1 MNQSDWFSIED
12 DQLFQNSETAQQ
24 NKVQTEMEK
33 IVSKYEKIVLQQNLI
48 KYIVTVSKSE
58 DPQKQINEKSRIK
71 IRCEEKD
78 EKANILNPTQNLN
91 ILKICL
97 SSSIPLIKGFRMA
110 LLSMKEGEKA
120 WFKISGD
127 LLEKPDNIENFV
139 KDQVKYYLITVEEV
153 TQPQQQLDVT
163 NVENRVIQL
172 EKFKQEGN
180 KLYQNGDYVGAA
192 SRYLRGINFIEKWPK
207 YLNKEKNSEVI
218 KEDFYLVL
226 ISNRAQALIKLKDYE
241 ECQKILEPIIHRLE
255 QKEFKVKCYY
265 RLVFCLIQ
273 LEQYQKA
280 LDYINIIKRDER
292 FFQFESLFKELE
304 ETCNQSQQE

>member
-12 DQLFQNSETAQQ
+12 DQLFQNQEISQQ
-24 NKVQTEMEK
+24 NKTQTEMER
-33 IVSKYEKIVLQQNLI
+33 IVSKYDKIILQQQNLI
-48 KYIVTVSKSE
+48 KYIVVVSKNE

-71 IRCEEKD
+71 IRCEERD
-78 EKANILNPTQNLN
+78 EKGTILNPTQNQN

-97 SSSIPLIKGFRMA
+97 ASSIPLIKGFRLA

-120 WFKISGD
+120 WFKIQGD

-139 KDQVKYYLITVEEV
+139 KDQVKYYLIQVEEV
-153 TQPQQQLDVT
+153 IQPQQQLDVT

-226 ISNRAQALIKLKDYE
+226 ISNRAQALIKLKDYQ
-241 ECQKILEPIIHRLE
+241 ECQKILEPIMPRLE
-255 QKEFKVKCYY
+255 QKEYKVKCYY

-273 LEQYQKA
+273 MEEYQKA
-280 LDYINIIKRDER
+280 QDYINIIKRDYNYFEY
-292 FFQFESLFKELE
+292 ESLFKEFE
-304 ETCNQSQQE
+304 DTCNQSQ